1 MSQRKTKNAIVRV
14 LAFVFAFAMTMGIFA
29 PYAPAE
35 VSAAR
40 FSFVGEDSNVTTNIM
55 LNGKDTG
62 AIYTRVH
69 LGSGGSSG
77 YGANRIINIVEAN
90 PSKYPNLSFEV
101 INSGT
106 YNKNA
111 QPLTSEVAKFN
122 EPGKTILAAVNG
134 DWMSWV
140 NSLGASVSANYR
152 VSFSPLVADGEIC
165 CSQMTS
171 IEQAADYYTMCIT
184 KDNQIVID
192 KPTVDTTIKN
202 TTKGTSITPTGLN
215 RAPVNNSLNV
225 YNNRLND
232 SNYVSSD
239 AYEVVITTDS
249 TNKFYQKQ
257 AVTGTVTNIY
267 PAGTVSRCGLTD
279 NIVILTARGNKISSL
294 NGKFSIGDRVSITAE
309 IKCDTNSS
317 AWANCEEA
325 IGGQCRVMKGGKIVN
340 DLSGADMN
348 QYPTN
353 IIGYKSDGTVMM
365 CMVTADTNGKYV
377 GLDFNS
383 NIATFCKEVGYDT
396 CFLFDGGGS
405 TTMVT
410 LDAGKYVER
419 ACYSD
424 GQIRNVWNG
433 LALVYD
439 ANANGSSNPPAPPV
453 LSSASQIAAGE
464 TKLTQNITGNLTVT
478 EGTYVIDL
486 AGFTWSNDNV
496 ALEVDG
502 TANVT
507 IIDSVGGG
515 KISVYP
521 NDAINAYGGSLT
533 LNGVTVEADG
543 SGMDAIF
550 VKAGNI
556 LVKNSTLI
564 APKAGIDA
572 SQSDTA
578 ATIVVDGGTFG
589 VYAGAEDKS
598 RSCAIEFRNDN
609 KNITLKGD
617 IKFENNVIIRRN
629 DCTKELEQLIT
640 FGDESKDSTITNTD
654 KTYSNDSN
662 TWRFSTID
670 YKYTASSVPTAKPTT
685 QPTAQPTTAPTVAPT
700 VLSSASQIAAGE
712 TKLTQ
717 NITGNLTVTEGTYVI
732 DLAGFTWSNDN
743 VALEVDGT
751 ANVTIID
758 SVGGGKI
765 SVYPNDA
772 INAYGGSLTLNGV
785 TVEADGSG
793 MDAIFV
799 KAGNILVKN
808 STLIAPKAGID
819 ASQSDTAATIVVD
832 GGTFGVYAGAEDK
845 SRSCAIEFRNDNKN
859 ITLKGDIK
867 FENNVIIRRN
877 DCTKELEQLI
887 TFGDESKDS
896 TITNTDKTYSND
908 SNTWRF
914 STIDYKYTASSVP
927 TAKPTTQPTTQPT
940 AAPTAEPTA
949 QPTAAPT
956 AKPTE
961 TVVYPCIQ
969 TSHDAYAISTI
980 TAPTGY
986 YLQSVT
992 LDKAWVGIVFPG
1004 WAVHNDGT
1012 ATFEVYAFDTDLDTS
1027 AAGAALLSETIQ
1039 IKEIAQN
1046 EHRFATSLPAGKYV
1060 FKISNL
1066 GGTAPHFGI
1075 GQKLPDID
1083 TDVAINEVAVSNEFD
1098 PNVHAV
1104 IINYITSGNSS
1115 ENPSEPKETI
1125 IYPCIQTNHDAQGL
1139 TTVTTPSGFYL
1150 QSVTLDKSWV
1160 GIVYPGWC
1168 EPNDG
1173 TATFEVYAFDTDFDT
1188 SISGTA
1194 ILSETIKV
1202 HQIPFNKHMFAKSL
1216 PAGKYVF
1223 KISNI
1228 AGTGVH
1234 FGIGQKLSNIDT
1246 EISIYEVAVSIP
1258 FDPTQHALIMNYIVS
1273 DISAD
1278 EPNENTEHLIPSAGS
1293 NVVVD
1298 SNKAIASG
1306 IAAQSSTA
1314 AVIAQFKNSGN
1325 VQVVDKNGNVL
1336 SASALVGTGCKVQ
1349 LVDNGT
1355 VKDEATIV
1363 IKGEID
1369 GNGVIDSDDAIY
1381 LLRNTLFAG
1390 LYPVVTEDDVDG
1402 NGKYDSDDAIH
1413 LLRYTLFPNLY
1424 PLK

>member
-1 MSQRKTKNAIVRV
+1 MKRLFKKGI
-14 LAFVFAFAMTMGIFA
+14 AFII
-29 PYAPAE
+29 
-35 VSAAR
+35 VSAMIVSLFPVSLSAY
-40 FSFVGEDSNVTTNIM
+40 SFTGQDYNVTSNIT
-55 LNGKDTG
+55 LFGQDTG
-62 AIYTRVH
+62 ADYTRVH

-77 YGANRIINIVEAN
+77 WGANRYINIVEAN
-90 PSKYPNLSFEV
+90 LSKHENLGLEV
-101 INSGT
+101 INHGSSTGSAT
-106 YNKNA
+106 
-111 QPLTSEVAKFN
+111 PLTSEVAN
-122 EPGKTILAAVNG
+122 YSEDNNTILAAVNG
-134 DWMSWV
+134 DWMSYAKSIGV
-140 NSLGASVSANYR
+140 PVTKNYR
-152 VSFSPLVADGEIC
+152 VSFSSMLADGEIW
-165 CSQMTS
+165 CSEMSSQ
-171 IEQAADYYTMCIT
+171 EQAADYYTMCIT

-424 GQIRNVWNG
+424 GHIRNVWNG

-543 SGMDAIF
+543 SGMD
-550 VKAGNI
+550 
-556 LVKNSTLI
+556 S
-564 APKAGIDA
+564 
-572 SQSDTA
+572 
-578 ATIVVDGGTFG
+578 
-589 VYAGAEDKS
+589 
-598 RSCAIEFRNDN
+598 
-609 KNITLKGD
+609 
-617 IKFENNVIIRRN
+617 
-629 DCTKELEQLIT
+629 
-640 FGDESKDSTITNTD
+640 
-654 KTYSNDSN
+654 
-662 TWRFSTID
+662 
-670 YKYTASSVPTAKPTT
+670 
-685 QPTAQPTTAPTVAPT
+685 
-700 VLSSASQIAAGE
+700 
-712 TKLTQ
+712 
-717 NITGNLTVTEGTYVI
+717 
-732 DLAGFTWSNDN
+732 
-743 VALEVDGT
+743 
-751 ANVTIID
+751 
-758 SVGGGKI
+758 
-765 SVYPNDA
+765 
-772 INAYGGSLTLNGV
+772 
-785 TVEADGSG
+785 
-793 MDAIFV
+793 IFV

>member
-383 NIATFCKEVGYDT
+383 NIAKFCKEVGYDT

-439 ANANGSSNPPAPPV
+439 ANANGSSNPPAPP
-453 LSSASQIAAGE
+453 
-464 TKLTQNITGNLTVT
+464 
-478 EGTYVIDL
+478 
-486 AGFTWSNDNV
+486 
-496 ALEVDG
+496 
-502 TANVT
+502 
-507 IIDSVGGG
+507 
-515 KISVYP
+515 
-521 NDAINAYGGSLT
+521 
-533 LNGVTVEADG
+533 
-543 SGMDAIF
+543 
-550 VKAGNI
+550 
-556 LVKNSTLI
+556 
-564 APKAGIDA
+564 
-572 SQSDTA
+572 
-578 ATIVVDGGTFG
+578 
-589 VYAGAEDKS
+589 
-598 RSCAIEFRNDN
+598 
-609 KNITLKGD
+609 
-617 IKFENNVIIRRN
+617 
-629 DCTKELEQLIT
+629 
-640 FGDESKDSTITNTD
+640 
-654 KTYSNDSN
+654 
-662 TWRFSTID
+662 
-670 YKYTASSVPTAKPTT
+670 
-685 QPTAQPTTAPTVAPT
+685 